1 MKRCAP
7 THAEAAMLRRVL
19 RGAKAA
25 GLRVPQGITLRVVD
39 HLPGKH
45 GYAYGNVITVERAS
59 LTPELLCHEVAHVLV
74 DQIVAHNKAADHNRF
89 WALVY
94 AVLYQQ
100 VVQA

>member
-1 MKRCAP
+1 
-7 THAEAAMLRRVL
+7 
-19 RGAKAA
+19 
-25 GLRVPQGITLRVVD
+25 
-39 HLPGKH
+39 
-45 GYAYGNVITVERAS
+45 VERAS

-74 DQIVAHNKAADHNRF
+74 DQIVASNKAADHNRF